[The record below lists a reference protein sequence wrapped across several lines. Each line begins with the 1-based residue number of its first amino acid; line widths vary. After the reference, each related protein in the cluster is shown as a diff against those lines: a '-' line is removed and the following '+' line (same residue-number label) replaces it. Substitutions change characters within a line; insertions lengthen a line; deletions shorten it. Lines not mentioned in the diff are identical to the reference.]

1 MDRSQLRQ
9 MIITYFS
16 LEDFKDLCFELGTYG
31 VSYDALAGDGL
42 PPKARELILLCER
55 AGIQPALI
63 AACRRLRGATSLPV
77 RATPPCAIGC
87 ARGVARALQR

>member
-31 VSYDALAGDGL
+31 VSYDALPGDEKQRLKEAKPVPRPAASAPAISATAPRRL
-42 PPKARELILLCER
+42 PPKAVAIAPPSGKPKLAER
-55 AGIQPALI
+55 
-63 AACRRLRGATSLPV
+63 
-77 RATPPCAIGC
+77 
-87 ARGVARALQR
+87 

>member
-42 PPKARELILLCER
+42 PPKEIGR
-55 AGIQPALI
+55 AH
-63 AACRRLRGATSLPV
+63 V
-77 RATPPCAIGC
+77 
-87 ARGVARALQR
+87 